1 MTLAEMLPVFFAVL
15 SASLIGSA
23 HCVGMCGPFAIM
35 VLDDKDSNSRR
46 LRSISWY
53 HVGRVITYMLIGCA
67 AGLAGLWLDQST
79 SLIGWQQSAA
89 WLTGLSMIAFGAF
102 ALLRLANVGS
112 MHFKPPA
119 TLQNLVRFS
128 FRKANQLPQPIRPLA
143 IGSVT
148 GFLPCGWLY
157 AFVLLA
163 IGTSSPPIG
172 ALVMLAFWMGTVPAL
187 SVVGLGFSKM
197 SQSWKDAIPLCT
209 AVLMII
215 AGLSTVSV
223 RAHAEFSSMKPASTD
238 SQCITDTIQEVT
250 QQPMPCCDDSR
261 EVDGSSLNN
270 TLKLQSEQEQPVC
283 CQKKK

>member
-1 MTLAEMLPVFFAVL
+1 MSLVEMFPVFFAVL

-35 VLDDKDSNSRR
+35 VLEEKDSNAQR
-46 LRSISWY
+46 LRSMTWY
-53 HVGRVITYMLIGCA
+53 HLGRAVTYMLIGSV

-89 WLTGLSMIAFGAF
+89 WLTGISMIAFGIF
-102 ALLRLANVGS
+102 ALLRLAKVGT

-119 TLQNLVRFS
+119 KLQTLVRSGFK
-128 FRKANQLPQPIRPLA
+128 KANQLPKSIRPLA

-157 AFVLLA
+157 AFLLLA
-163 IGTSSPPIG
+163 IGTSSPLVG

-187 SVVGLGFSKM
+187 SVIGLGFSKL
-197 SQSWKDAIPLCT
+197 SQSWKNAIPLCT
-209 AVLMII
+209 AVLMIL

-223 RAHAEFSSMKPASTD
+223 RAHAEFSGMTATQVNSQNMANAIDAATD
-238 SQCITDTIQEVT
+238 
-250 QQPMPCCDDSR
+250 QPMPCC
-261 EVDGSSLNN
+261 EGSGNA
-270 TLKLQSEQEQPVC
+270 TLAEPNSQSQPAQEQPAC
-283 CQKKK
+283 CQKK